1 MFPPRDS
8 SRRSFLAH
16 AACASV
22 ASVGALTAGAMPAGA
37 QDTACEADPIF
48 EVIEAHR
55 EAEAA
60 SEAASVECRRLCD
73 LADSILGRGIEVPCM
88 ICEGSIRATSWLD
101 IQHVIPQATFPVEHA
116 HYRELLTQHNTARE
130 AITGDTDLIGEEEYA
145 EEWEI
150 TGEFV
155 ETVPTT
161 LAGLLAMLIYA
172 GKMLERGNDAF
183 GDHHPEL
190 IESLATAARAIG
202 GGQ

>member
-1 MFPPRDS
+1 
-8 SRRSFLAH
+8 
-16 AACASV
+16 V
-22 ASVGALTAGAMPAGA
+22 
-37 QDTACEADPIF
+37 
-48 EVIEAHR
+48 
-55 EAEAA
+55 
-60 SEAASVECRRLCD
+60 
-73 LADSILGRGIEVPCM
+73 
-88 ICEGSIRATSWLD
+88 
-101 IQHVIPQATFPVEHA
+101 
-116 HYRELLTQHNTARE
+116 RE